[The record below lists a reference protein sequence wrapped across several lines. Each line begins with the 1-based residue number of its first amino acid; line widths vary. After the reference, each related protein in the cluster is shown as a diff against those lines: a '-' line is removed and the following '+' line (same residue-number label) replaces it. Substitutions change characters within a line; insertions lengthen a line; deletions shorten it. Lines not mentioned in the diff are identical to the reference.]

1 MTTRRTKKIRA
12 RKERATDALLAS
24 SRIALDSAAQGVCV
38 YDADNRI
45 VLFNHH
51 YVDLFDLSHDV
62 IRPGMTYREVME
74 HSAARGNFA
83 PEAIDGILRERYA
96 MIAAGV
102 PFSTQQLMPSGLI
115 MTIDIRPLPEGGWLA
130 VCDDIT
136 SRSRLESALALQ
148 TKRIELAVAHMSH
161 GLSMYAPDERLIV
174 CNEQYLSVYGLDPA
188 VVKPGITHREVIE
201 HWVSRGNAAGR
212 PAEEVYNQR
221 MTEIRRGDCSVGY
234 LTRGDGRT
242 VQALSSPMPD
252 GGWVSACEDVTERL
266 LYEDQLKQQN
276 QLLDAALENM
286 AHGLCV
292 YDSDMRLRACNTRYR
307 EIYGLTP
314 EEAAPGTHL
323 ADLVKHAMKHGA
335 FSAQY
340 DADQIMTAAQASIIS
355 KDTAILHRRMSNGSL
370 IAVCYRPLPDGGFV
384 ATYEDVTER
393 LRHEDQLK
401 QQNMLFDAA
410 LENMAQ
416 GLCVYGKDMRL
427 KVCNSR
433 FREIYGLSQEDTAPG
448 THLSDTVVRIMEH
461 GTYSAEH
468 SIEQIM
474 AVARASI
481 DNGDNAVLHRRLSNG
496 KLLVVR
502 YQPLPDGGFVAT
514 YEDITE
520 RERTHEEISEQHR
533 RFDAA
538 LNNMSQGLCML
549 DDEFRVTVFNKRY
562 LDIYGLSPEIV
573 KPGIAMREIMD
584 KSCAL
589 GNHPGTTAQA
599 LYDGYVAQL
608 RSGEYKILR
617 HLGDGRIIRLNHSPM
632 EQGGWVVTYEDITE
646 RHKAQARVAHMAQHD
661 ALTDL
666 PNRALFRER
675 MTEGLEQVDAQG
687 AAMALLC
694 LDLDNFKTVNDR
706 LGHAIGD
713 QLLCWVADRLRECVG
728 PHDTVARLGGDE
740 FAVLQCG
747 PQPQSAEHLAR
758 RLVDI
763 VSRPPSF
770 NNQLVHS
777 GISIGIAVSPRDG
790 RDAEHLMK
798 AADLALYQAK
808 SNGRNG
814 YEFFRPEMEQHS
826 RLRHLVE
833 VDLRGALEAGEFH
846 LAYQS
851 QLRVDTGELTG
862 FEALL
867 RWTSAKR
874 GPVSPAEFIPI
885 AEQTG
890 MIVPLGEWVLR
901 TACAAAAKW
910 PDAVKIAVNLSPMQF
925 RARGLAAMVTSA
937 LAATGL
943 APHRLEL
950 EVTESALL
958 EDDAA
963 TIAILHQLRALGIRV
978 SMDDFG
984 VGYSSLSYL
993 RKFPFDKIKIDRSF
1007 VGTLG
1012 ESSESK
1018 AIVRTIASLGQNL
1031 GMETTAEGIETAEQ
1045 LDLVRQAGCTEA
1057 QGYYFSRPCPIEDA
1071 FRIIEEMH
1079 PVSRVA

>member
-1 MTTRRTKKIRA
+1 MTTRRTKKARA
-12 RKERATDALLAS
+12 RKEGAADALLALN
-24 SRIALDSAAQGVCV
+24 RIALDAAAQGVCV

-45 VLFNHH
+45 VLFNRR
-51 YVDLFDLSHDV
+51 YVELFDMSDDV
-62 IRPGMTYREVME
+62 IRPGLTYRQVLE

-83 PEAIDGILRERYA
+83 SDVIDGILRERFA
-96 MIAAGV
+96 MLAAGV
-102 PFSTQQLMPSGLI
+102 PFSTQQVMPSGLI
-115 MTIDIRPLPEGGWLA
+115 MTLDVRPLPDGGWVT

-136 SRSRLESALALQ
+136 GRARLESALALQ
-148 TKRIELAVAHMSH
+148 TQRIELAVAHMSH
-161 GLSMYAPDERLIV
+161 GLTMYGPDERLIV
-174 CNEQYLSVYGLDPA
+174 CNKQYHSVYGLDPA

-201 HWVSRGNAAGR
+201 HWVSTGNAPGMS
-212 PAEEVYNQR
+212 AEDLYNRR
-221 MTEIRRGDCSVGY
+221 MREIRSGDSSVGY

-242 VQALSSPMPD
+242 IQAISSPMPD

-266 LYEDQLKQQN
+266 LHEDQLKQQN
-276 QLLDAALENM
+276 LLLDAALANM
-286 AHGLCV
+286 AQGLCV
-292 YDSDMRLRACNTRYR
+292 YGKDMRLRVCNNRYR
-307 EIYGLTP
+307 EIYGLSP

-323 ADLVKHAMKHGA
+323 SDLIVRAMKHGA
-335 FSAQY
+335 YSSEYSA
-340 DADQIMTAAQASIIS
+340 AQIMTAAQGSIVK
-355 KDTAILHRRMSNGSL
+355 KDNAVLHRRMSNGSL

-384 ATYEDVTER
+384 ATYED
-393 LRHEDQLK
+393 
-401 QQNMLFDAA
+401 
-410 LENMAQ
+410 
-416 GLCVYGKDMRL
+416 
-427 KVCNSR
+427 
-433 FREIYGLSQEDTAPG
+433 
-448 THLSDTVVRIMEH
+448 
-461 GTYSAEH
+461 
-468 SIEQIM
+468 
-474 AVARASI
+474 
-481 DNGDNAVLHRRLSNG
+481 
-496 KLLVVR
+496 
-502 YQPLPDGGFVAT
+502 
-514 YEDITE
+514 ITE
-520 RERTHEEISEQHR
+520 RERAHEEISEQHR

-549 DDEFRVTVFNKRY
+549 DDALHVTVFNKRY
-562 LDIYGLSPEIV
+562 LDIYGLSPEMV
-573 KPGIAMREIMD
+573 KPGIAMREIME

-608 RSGEYKILR
+608 RSGEYRILR

-632 EQGGWVVTYEDITE
+632 EQGGWLVTYEDVTE
-646 RHKAQARVAHMAQHD
+646 RYKAQARVSHMAQHD

-666 PNRALFRER
+666 TNRALFRER
-675 MTEGLEQVDAQG
+675 MIEGLARVEAQG
-687 AAMALLC
+687 TAMAVLC
-694 LDLDNFKTVNDR
+694 VDLDNFKTVNDR

-713 QLLCWVADRLRECVG
+713 ELLCWVADRLRECAG
-728 PHDTVARLGGDE
+728 PDDTVARLGGDE
-740 FAVLQCG
+740 FAVLQLG
-747 PQPQSAEHLAR
+747 PQPESAEHLAR

-763 VSRPPSF
+763 ISRPPLF
-770 NNQLVHS
+770 DNQLVHS
-777 GISIGIAVSPRDG
+777 GISVGIAVAPVDG

-808 SNGRNG
+808 ANGRNG
-814 YEFFRPEMEQHS
+814 YEFFRPEMAQHA
-826 RLRHLVE
+826 RLRHVLE
-833 VDLRGALEAGEFH
+833 MDLRGALEAAEFH
-846 LAYQS
+846 LAYQP
-851 QLRVDTGELTG
+851 QLRVETGELTG

-874 GPVSPAEFIPI
+874 GPISPAEFIPI
-885 AEQTG
+885 AEETG
-890 MIVPLGEWVLR
+890 LIVPLGEWVLR
-901 TACAAAAKW
+901 TACATAAKW
-910 PDAVKIAVNLSPMQF
+910 PDHIKIAVNLSPIQF

-937 LAATGL
+937 LATTAL

-1018 AIVRTIASLGQNL
+1018 AIVRTIASLGENL

-1057 QGYYFSRPCPIEDA
+1057 QGYYFSRPCAAEDA
-1071 FRIIEEMH
+1071 LRIIEKTH

>member
-1 MTTRRTKKIRA
+1 MTTRRTRKTRA
-12 RKERATDALLAS
+12 RKERATDALLAL
-24 SRIALDSAAQGVCV
+24 SRVALDSAAQGICV

-45 VLFNHH
+45 VLFNHR

-83 PEAIDGILRERYA
+83 AEAIDGILRERYA

-102 PFSTQQLMPSGLI
+102 PFSTQQQMPSGLI
-115 MTIDIRPLPEGGWLA
+115 MTLDIRPLPDGGWLS

-161 GLSMYAPDERLIV
+161 GLSMYGPDERLIV

-188 VVKPGITHREVIE
+188 VVKPGIAHREVIE
-201 HWVSRGNAAGR
+201 HWIAANAPGSA
-212 PAEEVYNQR
+212 AEEIYNRR
-221 MTEIRRGDCSVGY
+221 MKEIRRGDSSVGY
-234 LTRGDGRT
+234 LTRDDGRT

-266 LYEDQLKQQN
+266 LHEDQLKQQN

-286 AHGLCV
+286 VHGLCV
-292 YDSDMRLRACNTRYR
+292 YDKDKRLRACNSRYR
-307 EIYGLTP
+307 EIYGLSS

-323 ADLVKHAMKHGA
+323 SDLVKHAMRHGA

-340 DADQIMTAAQASIIS
+340 DTDQIMTAAQASIVNQ
-355 KDTAILHRRMSNGSL
+355 DNMVLHRRMSNGSL

-384 ATYEDVTER
+384 ATYED
-393 LRHEDQLK
+393 
-401 QQNMLFDAA
+401 
-410 LENMAQ
+410 
-416 GLCVYGKDMRL
+416 
-427 KVCNSR
+427 
-433 FREIYGLSQEDTAPG
+433 
-448 THLSDTVVRIMEH
+448 
-461 GTYSAEH
+461 
-468 SIEQIM
+468 
-474 AVARASI
+474 
-481 DNGDNAVLHRRLSNG
+481 
-496 KLLVVR
+496 
-502 YQPLPDGGFVAT
+502 
-514 YEDITE
+514 ITE
-520 RERTHEEISEQHR
+520 RERAHEEISEQHR

-549 DDEFRVTVFNKRY
+549 DDALNVTVFNKRY
-562 LDIYGLSPEIV
+562 LDIYGLSPQVV
-573 KPGIAMREIMD
+573 KPGMPMREIME

-608 RSGEYKILR
+608 RGGEYRILR

-675 MTEGLEQVDAQG
+675 MIEGLARVDAED
-687 AAMALLC
+687 AAMAVLC

-713 QLLCWVADRLRECVG
+713 QLLCWVAERLRECVG
-728 PHDTVARLGGDE
+728 PDGTVARLGGDE

-770 NNQLVHS
+770 SNQLVHS
-777 GISIGIAVSPRDG
+777 GISIGIAIAPRDG

-808 SNGRNG
+808 ANGRNG
-814 YEFFRPEMEQHS
+814 YEFFRAEMEQHA

-846 LAYQS
+846 LAYQP

-867 RWTSAKR
+867 RWTSPKR
-874 GPVSPAEFIPI
+874 GLVSPAEFIPI
-885 AEQTG
+885 AEETG

-910 PDAVKIAVNLSPMQF
+910 PDAIRIAVNLSPMQF

-1012 ESSESK
+1012 DSSESK

-1057 QGYYFSRPCPIEDA
+1057 QGYYFSRPCAIEDA
-1071 FRIIEEMH
+1071 SRIIEQMH